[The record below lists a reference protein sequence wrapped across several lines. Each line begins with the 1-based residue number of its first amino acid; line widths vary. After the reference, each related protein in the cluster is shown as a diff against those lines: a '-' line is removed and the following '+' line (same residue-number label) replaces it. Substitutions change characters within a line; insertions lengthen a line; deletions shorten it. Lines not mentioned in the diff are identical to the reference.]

1 MSLKLFFSLKLTNVQ
16 RVPLNFFRNLLRQ
29 NVFQFRMLRL
39 CLCTY
44 SLHYYCTGHTVF
56 LKLFLNTKFSLVF
69 KKQYYSNITCGFSI
83 FILSGICRP
92 KKWTTKSFPGDD
104 QVETILIW
112 VCR

>member
-44 SLHYYCTGHTVF
+44 SE
-56 LKLFLNTKFSLVF
+56 N
-69 KKQYYSNITCGFSI
+69 KKVVRKNGRPN
-83 FILSGICRP
+83 LSPG
-92 KKWTTKSFPGDD
+92 TTKSK
-104 QVETILIW
+104 
-112 VCR
+112 RY